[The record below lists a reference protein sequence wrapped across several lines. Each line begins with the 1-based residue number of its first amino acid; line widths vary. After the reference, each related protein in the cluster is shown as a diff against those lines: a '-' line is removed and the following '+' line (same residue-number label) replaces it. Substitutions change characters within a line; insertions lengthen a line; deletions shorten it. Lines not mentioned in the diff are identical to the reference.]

1 MNQLTDAETFTQT
14 SDEPYLRHHYR
25 LFCSNGQVFEY
36 NNHYDLMQAWARLPY
51 DVDSFIEVIDAEK
64 GFK

>member
-1 MNQLTDAETFTQT
+1 MDQLTDAETFTQT

-25 LFCSNGQVFEY
+25 LFCSNGQVSEY
-36 NNHYDLMQAWARLPY
+36 SNHYDLMQAWARLPY
-51 DVDSFIEVIDAEK
+51 GVESIIEVIDAEK